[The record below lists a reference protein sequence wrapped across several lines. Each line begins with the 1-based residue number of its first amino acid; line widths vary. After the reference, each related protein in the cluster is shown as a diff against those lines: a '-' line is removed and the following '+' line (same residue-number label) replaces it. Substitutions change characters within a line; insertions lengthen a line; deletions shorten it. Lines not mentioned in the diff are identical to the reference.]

1 MLTNLNPTIAECLEP
16 FRPKRK
22 NLTKYIMLDVEG
34 IPSPIL
40 FPAYL
45 KHSDMVPPRYGG
57 TYEKRLYRVLSAG
70 FYENGE
76 CYGDSE
82 SLRLSARAEDAEI
95 IANMM
100 RAII

>member
-40 FPAYL
+40 FQAHL
-45 KHSDMVPPRYGG
+45 KHDAMVPKGRFGEMM
-57 TYEKRLYRVLSAG
+57 TYRVLSAG

-95 IANMM
+95 IANMVK
-100 RAII
+100 AST